1 MTDIRKAAE
10 ERYPEDPSP
19 NFVVKRT
26 SEHNAFVAG
35 AEWMRE
41 EAVRSINAL
50 PVDRGQTRMAAP
62 MVSLAQ
68 VLAILKETAQ

>member
-10 ERYPEDPSP
+10 ERYPMRASQDDMQIIR
-19 NFVVKRT
+19 V
-26 SEHNAFVAG
+26 NAFVAG

-50 PVDRGQTRMAAP
+50 PVDRGQTRMAEP
-62 MVSLAQ
+62 RVSLER
-68 VLAILKETAQ
+68 VLAILRGTAR